1 MIYVRN
7 ETRVYGLLMLLANV
21 GEFPMCSLGILGN
34 KQSWTKLIY
43 ELQQPQD
50 FCISA
55 TGDVKRFQMLTVSGK
70 GQNKTIRL
78 HRSAISALSAVDIS
92 AQSFYFADF
101 EGHRFSG
108 SEAHII
114 RNHRVAEAAAM
125 CMNSGVEIR
134 KWALEDLHDQ
144 YVRYQQVEAPLF
156 YDARAVKGF
165 FEDEHRKTDFTRLVG
180 TIVYPNGSYAV
191 YNTMNQ
197 AMQWNGQGEVKARM
211 LLEDIFY
218 PYPKVTASKSA
229 ILFGRNLLVAQRT
242 MEYAFLHHRKKHRL
256 DTVYRHV
263 HFIPMNAMGQKMLQI
278 LTRRDWQSELWNW
291 LYADLDLMPWSEY
304 SSFEYDAC
312 DVEENTYCFS
322 HLDGD
327 LCRLVRFKIAMH
339 SRPQH
344 NYVIDCYQE
353 QLPLLRA
360 YLDIFN
366 EHQNVHFR
374 THNIDDV
381 YTDLFERS

>member
-1 MIYVRN
+1 
-7 ETRVYGLLMLLANV
+7 
-21 GEFPMCSLGILGN
+21 MCSLGILGN

-78 HRSAISALSAVDIS
+78 HRSAISGLSAVDIS

-134 KWALEDLHDQ
+134 KWALEDLHDKH
-144 YVRYQQVEAPLF
+144 VRYQQVEAPLF

-180 TIVYPNGSYAV
+180 AIVYPNGSYAV

-242 MEYAFLHHRKKHRL
+242 MEYAFLPIRQYGSRARTETVSSFGELIDRYFGERSREERLHRKAPACPFHRSECC
-256 DTVYRHV
+256 
-263 HFIPMNAMGQKMLQI
+263 G
-278 LTRRDWQSELWNW
+278 RRAQ
-291 LYADLDLMPWSEY
+291 
-304 SSFEYDAC
+304 
-312 DVEENTYCFS
+312 
-322 HLDGD
+322 
-327 LCRLVRFKIAMH
+327 
-339 SRPQH
+339 
-344 NYVIDCYQE
+344 
-353 QLPLLRA
+353 
-360 YLDIFN
+360 
-366 EHQNVHFR
+366 
-374 THNIDDV
+374 
-381 YTDLFERS
+381 